1 MKTPAQAFAFP
12 SSIRRTLRVLANLLV
27 AVGLVTAL
35 RAEIS
40 FVEPIEICQ
49 GQPAVGLPDWVKN
62 EVIYEIN
69 VRQYST
75 AGTFAAVE
83 ADLARIHDLG
93 VRVLW
98 FMPIHPIGKQNRK
111 GELGSYYAVQDYTGI
126 NPEFGDLADWKHLVS
141 TAQAMGF
148 RIVMDWVANHTAW
161 DHPWTQT
168 HPEYYAR
175 NGDGSFVPP
184 FGFDWTDVIQINFN
198 NRGVW
203 QAQID
208 AMKFWINET
217 GVDGFRCDYATGVPT
232 AFWNE
237 VGAQLRAVKPDV
249 FLLAEAEVP
258 QHQLH
263 AFNAAYSFGMM
274 HVINDIAKGEKS
286 AAAIDVELAKTATL
300 FPAGSTL
307 INYTTNHDENS
318 WQGTVFE
325 RLGGGVQ
332 AFGVLTYLLDG
343 IPLIY
348 NGQEAGLDK
357 RLEFFTRDP
366 IEWRKHGLAVFYQ
379 TLNQL
384 RRDNRALHTGSR
396 FVRIPTTAND
406 AIFAVLRE
414 AQGRGVLA
422 WVNLTGKAVSFDLAH
437 PEIAGEWMDVFS
449 GKSETLARGISLTL
463 EPWEFRILT
472 GN

>member
-1 MKTPAQAFAFP
+1 MKTPTQAFTLP
-12 SSIRRTLRVLANLLV
+12 SSIRSPWRAFASLLAAVVLA
-27 AVGLVTAL
+27 TAL

-49 GQPAVGLPDWVKN
+49 GQPAVGLPDWVRN

-69 VRQYST
+69 VRQYSPS
-75 AGTFAAVE
+75 GTFAAVE
-83 ADLARIHDLG
+83 ADLTRIHDLG

-148 RIVMDWVANHTAW
+148 RVVMDWVANHTAW
-161 DHPWTQT
+161 DHPWTIS
-168 HPEYYAR
+168 HPEYYAQ
-175 NGDGSFVPP
+175 NEEGNFVPP
-184 FGFDWTDVIQINFN
+184 FGFDWTDVIQINFD
-198 NRGVW
+198 NREVW

-232 AFWNE
+232 VFWNE
-237 VGAQLRAVKPDV
+237 VGAQLRKVKPDV

-263 AFNAAYSFGMM
+263 GFNAAYSFGMM
-274 HVINDIAKGEKS
+274 HVINDIAKKTKTV
-286 AAAIDVELAKTATL
+286 AAIDVELAKNETL
-300 FPAGSTL
+300 FPTGSTF

-325 RLGGGVQ
+325 RLGSGVK
-332 AFGVLTYLLDG
+332 AFGVVTYLLDG

-348 NGQEAGLDK
+348 NGQETGLDK

-366 IEWRKHGLAVFYQ
+366 IEWRHDELAAFYQ

-414 AQGRGVLA
+414 AQGRRVLA
-422 WVNLTGKAVSFDLAH
+422 WVNLTDAAVSFELAH
-437 PEIAGEWMDVFS
+437 AEVAGKWTDVFS
-449 GKSETLARGISLTL
+449 GKSETFARGSSLTL
-463 EPWEFRILT
+463 EPWEFRVLT